1 MSIEVELRSF
11 VDDAQ
16 YAALRQLFDA
26 QGTLVKE
33 DTQETTY
40 FTGDVDFRIQ
50 RGDKAAKL
58 TFKSGKVHDPMRE
71 EIEIAIDK
79 AQFDNYLRLTKALGY
94 DIGIIWYR
102 HRLEYHWQGL
112 VVTLD
117 DTRGYGKIIEFEK
130 EATPETQEAALAEL
144 KAKMA
149 QLGVELTPAEEFSR
163 KFADYK
169 ANWRVLTGQ
178 TAA

>member
-11 VDDAQ
+11 VTDQ
-16 YAALRQLFDA
+16 QFDA
-26 QGTLVKE
+26 LVKRFDAE
-33 DTQETTY
+33 GQLVKQDAQETTY
-40 FTGDVDFRIQ
+40 FKADVDFRIQ

-79 AQFDNYLRLTKALGY
+79 AEFDNYMRLFTALGY
-94 DIGIIWYR
+94 DVGIIWYR
-102 HRLEYHWQGL
+102 TRREYHWQGI

-130 EATPETQEAALAEL
+130 AATPETQEAALAEL
-144 KAKMA
+144 KTKMA
-149 QLGVELTPAEEFSR
+149 ALGVELTPAEVFTA

-169 ANWRVLTGQ
+169 ANWRELTK